1 MMKKYN
7 NWGIDMGGLSVTD
20 PKRYSKINSVLTGRC
35 NKKKDFL
42 DVVNTIPLDYVSDVV
57 DEGST
62 PDDAVFI
69 SELKAAITKELSILT
84 PKEQIVLKMRF
95 GIGKFIKYT
104 RTASDRGSDTRQKM
118 DVPNYS
124 LEDIGMKFNIGMER
138 VRQIEAK
145 ALRKLRHNNSFR
157 DFMNAT

>member
-20 PKRYSKINSVLTGRC
+20 PKRYRKINAVLTNKG
-35 NKKKDFL
+35 KKKDFL

-62 PDDAVFI
+62 PDDTVFI
-69 SELKAAITKELSILT
+69 SELKAAITKGLSTLT
-84 PKEQIVLKMRF
+84 PKEEIVLKMRF

-104 RTASDRGSDTRQKM
+104 LTRQRR
-118 DVPNYS
+118 DVSNYS
-124 LEDIGMKFNIGMER
+124 LEDIGIKFNIGMER

-145 ALRKLRHNNSFR
+145 ALRKLRNNNSFR
-157 DFMNAT
+157 DFLDAT

>member
-104 RTASDRGSDTRQKM
+104 HTYQKM

-124 LEDIGMKFNIGMER
+124 LKDIGMKFNIGMER

-157 DFMNAT
+157 DFLDAT

>member
-62 PDDAVFI
+62 PEDTVFI
-69 SELKAAITKELSILT
+69 SELKAAITKGLLILT

-95 GIGKFIKYT
+95 GIGKFINCDHT
-104 RTASDRGSDTRQKM
+104 
-118 DVPNYS
+118 
-124 LEDIGMKFNIGMER
+124 LENVGMKFNITRER
-138 VRQIEAK
+138 IRQIEAK
-145 ALRKLRHNNSFR
+145 ALRKLRQNNSFR
-157 DFMNAT
+157 DFLDAT